1 MSTRESYV
9 MAERPED
16 DPTLV
21 EAARDHVGVAN
32 PDPLLDRVQL
42 AAYLGVSERQART
55 LIEERRIE
63 VVAIGRLLRVRRST
77 ADRLIEACTTPAKR
91 PVRTD
96 SFGRETWLRVLA

>member
-1 MSTRESYV
+1 MGSRDLYV
-9 MAERPED
+9 MADRPEHD
-16 DPTLV
+16 RATI
-21 EAARDHVGVAN
+21 EAARDHVEVAN

-42 AAYLGVSERQART
+42 AAYLGISERRART

-77 ADRLIEACTTPAKR
+77 ADRLIEACTTPAQR

-96 SFGRETWLRVLA
+96 SFGRETWLRILT